1 MINHSTLTPH
11 SPADEASFDV
21 PTRVDRAD
29 LQQLLASHPG
39 NSTFEQAL
47 GSIQNGRDLLR
58 MLSCYIYFNSIFGS
72 GVANLA
78 GEIGA
83 QQGLFRDSDEPM
95 GIAAD
100 RSVEVAARIFFAAV
114 DEFGVGGGTAKGRST
129 HRTLAQATLKATG
142 SFLGYDVA
150 AMNEIVEPNART
162 LIAIDQVRDGYA
174 LNQAV
179 DAEKIFR
186 AIGFHMGSEVLAD
199 EEFNI
204 LDKFL
209 RTQHAELVDHL
220 ERTKVTINEVQVSA
234 YHWIQIHTTVE
245 ADHFDAALLGA
256 NLALRY
262 YYGRPEARSGFK
274 ECILSGFA
282 EFAATQADF
291 MNGLMPS

>member
-11 SPADEASFDV
+11 PVADEASFDL
-21 PTRVDRAD
+21 PTRVDRSD

-47 GSIQNGRDLLR
+47 GSLQNGRDLLR

-83 QQGLFRDSDEPM
+83 QQSLFRDPGEPM
-95 GIAAD
+95 AITAD

-114 DEFGVGGGTAKGRST
+114 DEFGVGGGTATGRST
-129 HRTLAQATLKATG
+129 HRTLAQATLKAIG
-142 SFLGYDVA
+142 SFFDYDIA
-150 AMNEIVEPNART
+150 TMNRIAEPNART
-162 LIAIDQVRDGYA
+162 LTAIDQVRDGYA
-174 LNQAV
+174 ISQAV
-179 DAEKIFR
+179 DEQKIFR

-199 EEFNI
+199 EEFNL
-204 LDKFL
+204 LDSFL
-209 RTQHAELVDHL
+209 RTQHPDLVNHL
-220 ERTKVTINEVQVSA
+220 KKTKVTINEVQVSA

-245 ADHFDAALLGA
+245 ADHFDAAMLGA

-262 YYGRPEARSGFK
+262 YHRPQAQLDAKAWILNGFK
-274 ECILSGFA
+274 EFA
-282 EFAATQADF
+282 VTQADF
-291 MNGLMPS
+291 MNGLMKS